1 MPDTAQRLA
10 RLAAQADHTGEE
22 DLRRAALDE
31 GLLLRRVRLTPS
43 PHGEQKWL
51 PLDAGLI
58 IVFSQDSGQAKV
70 IDTRNGR
77 PVLLQAD
84 GRRSRAPA
92 PGDVMLQALA
102 LVAPQG
108 RAVPLWQEA
117 CAALLAGLAFNAP
130 AASLILAPSPLS
142 AGAGLALM
150 AAGGALAAALRQT
163 ADLRRLGLA
172 DLASASAIWQR
183 LARATPAQLNQPSAA
198 SVADQLANKV
208 IEARKASLRK
218 GGRLSGLGLA
228 LPALGLLGATGL
240 APLAAAA
247 AVILPGLALR
257 HWLMRRELH
266 LEAAMKHPSAELQQT
281 SSLAAA
287 ALPQLR
293 LMGEA
298 DWLLQKTGKIETEVR
313 SLQRW
318 HLRLGACR
326 SALEVLLTGTAGLAA
341 WLAAGQ
347 EASLALA
354 GGVIAAA
361 TLAAAAL
368 QASRPLLPHNPQGLN
383 WLEDSTAS
391 AALAGAIAPIEEIRC
406 EDLSFRYHGAPE
418 KVLENVSLTLRRGAI
433 TALTGPSGC
442 GKSTLIQLLL
452 GFQSPERGRIL
463 VDSQPLGQLDPAS
476 YRRRIGCVF
485 QDESISLDTIR
496 AAILGMAPLRDEAIA
511 RALHVTGL
519 EEEIATLPM
528 GVQTLVAEGVVPQ
541 SLVQRLLIA
550 RAVARGPDFLILD
563 ETVTGLDP
571 DQISRLLGALRKDGT
586 GVLIVTHNPAILAQ
600 ADTTLRLSKGGG

>member
-10 RLAAQADHTGEE
+10 RLAAHADHTGEE

-43 PHGEQKWL
+43 PHGEQTWPL
-51 PLDAGLI
+51 LDAGLI

-92 PGDVMLQALA
+92 PGDVMPQALA

-150 AAGGALAAALRQT
+150 AAGGALAAGLRQT

-228 LPALGLLGATGL
+228 LPALGLLGASGL

-247 AVILPGLALR
+247 AVILPGLALQ

-281 SSLAAA
+281 SSLAAT

-298 DWLLQKTGKIETEVR
+298 DWLLQKTETLETEVR
-313 SLQRW
+313 LLHRR

-326 SALEVLLTGTAGLAA
+326 SALEVLLMGTAGLAA
-341 WLAAGQ
+341 WLTAGPQ
-347 EASLALA
+347 ASLANA
-354 GGVIAAA
+354 GGAIAAA
-361 TLAAAAL
+361 TLVAAAL
-368 QASRPLLPHNPQGLN
+368 QVSRPPLAHNPQGLN
-383 WLEDSTAS
+383 WLEDSTAG
-391 AALAGAIAPIEEIRC
+391 AVLPALVAPIDEIRC
-406 EDLSFRYHGAPE
+406 EGLSFRYQGAPE
-418 KVLENVSLTLRRGAI
+418 KVLESVSLTVRRGAI

-463 VDSQPLGQLDPAS
+463 LNGQPQDRLDPAS

-511 RALHVTGL
+511 RALRVTGL

-528 GVQTLVAEGVVPQ
+528 GVQTLVAEDVVPQ

>member
-22 DLRRAALDE
+22 DLRRTALDE

-43 PHGEQKWL
+43 PDGEQKWP

-58 IVFSQDSGQAKV
+58 ITFAMESGQAKV
-70 IDTRNGR
+70 IDTRNGT
-77 PVLLQAD
+77 PVLVQAD
-84 GRRSRAPA
+84 GRRSRATV
-92 PGDVMLQALA
+92 PGDVMPPALA
-102 LVAPQG
+102 LVAPLG
-108 RAVPLWQEA
+108 RAGPLWQEA
-117 CAALLAGLAFNAP
+117 CAALLAGLAVNAP
-130 AASLILAPSPLS
+130 AAALILAPSPLS

-228 LPALGLLGATGL
+228 LPALGLLGAGGL
-240 APLAAAA
+240 APLAAAG

-257 HWLMRRELH
+257 LWLMRQELH

-281 SSLAAA
+281 SSLAAT

-298 DWLLQKTGKIETEVR
+298 GWLLQKTGRVETEVR
-313 SLQRW
+313 LLQRRHHW
-318 HLRLGACR
+318 LGACR
-326 SALEVLLTGTAGLAA
+326 SALDVLLTGTAGLAA
-341 WLAAGQ
+341 WLAAGP

-383 WLEDSTAS
+383 WLEDSTAG
-391 AALAGAIAPIEEIRC
+391 AALPGAIAPIEEIRC

-418 KVLENVSLTLRRGAI
+418 KVLENVSLTVRRGAI

-463 VDSQPLGQLDPAS
+463 VGGQPLDRLDPAS

-511 RALHVTGL
+511 RALRVTGL

-563 ETVTGLDP
+563 ETVTGLDQ
-571 DQISRLLGALRKDGT
+571 DQISRLLEALRENGT

>member
-10 RLAAQADHTGEE
+10 RLAAQADHASEE
-22 DLRRAALDE
+22 DLRRVALDE
-31 GLLLRRVRLTPS
+31 GLLLRRVRLMPS
-43 PHGEQKWL
+43 SDGRQQWPL
-51 PLDAGLI
+51 LDAGLI
-58 IVFSQDSGQAKV
+58 ITFAQDSGRAKV
-70 IDTRNGR
+70 IDTRNGT
-77 PVLLQAD
+77 PVLVQAD
-84 GRRSRAPA
+84 GRKSRAPV
-92 PGDVMLQALA
+92 PGDVMPQALA
-102 LVAPQG
+102 LVAPLG
-108 RAVPLWQEA
+108 RAVPLRQEA

-130 AASLILAPSPLS
+130 AAALILAPSPLS

-150 AAGGALAAALRQT
+150 VAGGALAAALRQT

-183 LARATPAQLNQPSAA
+183 LARTTPAELNQPSAA
-198 SVADQLANKV
+198 SVADDLSDTV
-208 IEARKASLRK
+208 IRARKASLRK

-228 LPALGLLGATGL
+228 LPALGLLGVNGL

-257 HWLMRRELH
+257 HWLMRRELD
-266 LEAAMKHPSAELQQT
+266 LEAAVKHPSAELQQT

-298 DWLLQKTGKIETEVR
+298 EWLLQKTGTIETEVR

-326 SALEVLLTGTAGLAA
+326 SALEVLLTGAAGLAA
-341 WLAAGQ
+341 WLAAGP

-368 QASRPLLPHNPQGLN
+368 QASRPLLSQDPQGLN
-383 WLEDSTAS
+383 WLEDGATG
-391 AALAGAIAPIEEIRC
+391 AALPGAIAPIEEIRC
-406 EDLSFRYHGAPE
+406 EDLNFRYHGAPE
-418 KVLENVSLTLRRGAI
+418 KVLTNVSLTLRRGAI

-452 GFQSPERGRIL
+452 GFQNPERGRIL
-463 VDSQPLGQLDPAS
+463 VDGQPLDRLDPSS

-496 AAILGMAPLRDEAIA
+496 AAILGMAPLRNEAIA
-511 RALHVTGL
+511 RALRVTGL
-519 EEEIATLPM
+519 EDEIATLPM
-528 GVQTLVAEGVVPQ
+528 GVQTLVAEGMVSQ
-541 SLVQRLLIA
+541 NLVQRLLIA
-550 RAVARGPDFLILD
+550 RAVAREPDFLILD

-571 DQISRLLGALRKDGT
+571 DQISRLLEALRKDGT

-600 ADTTLRLSKGGG
+600 ADAVVRLDGGKR

>member
-31 GLLLRRVRLTPS
+31 GLLLRRVRLMPS
-43 PHGEQKWL
+43 SDGRQQW
-51 PLDAGLI
+51 PLLDGGLI
-58 IVFSQDSGQAKV
+58 IVFAQDSGRAQV

-77 PVLLQAD
+77 PVLVQAD
-84 GRRSRAPA
+84 GRRGHAPV
-92 PGDVMLQALA
+92 PGDVMPQALA
-102 LVAPQG
+102 LVAPLG

-130 AASLILAPSPLS
+130 AAALILAPSPLS

-150 AAGGALAAALRQT
+150 ASGGALAAALRQT

-228 LPALGLLGATGL
+228 LPALGLLCATGL

-257 HWLMRRELH
+257 LWLMRQELH

-298 DWLLQKTGKIETEVR
+298 GWLLQKTGRIETEVR
-313 SLQRW
+313 SLQRR

-326 SALEVLLTGTAGLAA
+326 SALAVLLTGAAGLAA
-341 WLAAGQ
+341 WLAAGP
-347 EASLALA
+347 EGSLAIA

-361 TLAAAAL
+361 TLAAAAV

-391 AALAGAIAPIEEIRC
+391 AALPGAIAPIEEIRC
-406 EDLSFRYHGAPE
+406 EDLSFRYHEAPE
-418 KVLENVSLTLRRGAI
+418 KVLENVSLTVRRGAV

-452 GFQSPERGRIL
+452 GFQSPKRGRIL
-463 VDSQPLGQLDPAS
+463 VDGQPLGQLDLAS

-511 RALHVTGL
+511 RALRVTGL

-563 ETVTGLDP
+563 ETVTGLDQ
-571 DQISRLLGALRKDGT
+571 DQISRLLEALRENGT

-600 ADTTLRLSKGGG
+600 ADTTLRLGKGGG

>member
-31 GLLLRRVRLTPS
+31 GLLLRRVRLMPS
-43 PHGEQKWL
+43 SDGRQQW
-51 PLDAGLI
+51 PLLDGGLI
-58 IVFSQDSGQAKV
+58 IVFAQDSGRAQV

-77 PVLLQAD
+77 PVLVQAD
-84 GRRSRAPA
+84 GRRGHAPD
-92 PGDVMLQALA
+92 PGDVMPQALA
-102 LVAPQG
+102 LVAPLG

-117 CAALLAGLAFNAP
+117 CAALLAGLAVNAP
-130 AASLILAPSPLS
+130 AAALILAPSPLS

-198 SVADQLANKV
+198 SVADDLSDTV
-208 IEARKASLRK
+208 IRARKASLRK

-257 HWLMRRELH
+257 LWLMRQELH

-298 DWLLQKTGKIETEVR
+298 EWLLQKTGRVETEVR
-313 SLQRW
+313 LLQRRHHW
-318 HLRLGACR
+318 LGACR
-326 SALEVLLTGTAGLAA
+326 SALEVLLTGAAGLAA
-341 WLAAGQ
+341 WLAAGP
-347 EASLALA
+347 EGSLALA
-354 GGVIAAA
+354 GGAIAAS

-368 QASRPLLPHNPQGLN
+368 QASRPLLPRNPQGLN
-383 WLEDSTAS
+383 CTAG
-391 AALAGAIAPIEEIRC
+391 AALPGAIAPIEEIRC

-418 KVLENVSLTLRRGAI
+418 KVLENVSLTLRRGAV

-463 VDSQPLGQLDPAS
+463 VDGQPLGQLDPAS

-511 RALHVTGL
+511 RALRVTGL

-571 DQISRLLGALRKDGT
+571 DQISRLLEALRKDGT

>member
-1 MPDTAQRLA
+1 MSDTAQRLA

-31 GLLLRRVRLTPS
+31 GLLLRRVRLMPS
-43 PHGEQKWL
+43 SDGRQQW
-51 PLDAGLI
+51 PLLDGGLI
-58 IVFSQDSGQAKV
+58 IVFAQDSGRAQV

-77 PVLLQAD
+77 PVLVQAD
-84 GRRSRAPA
+84 GRRGHAPV
-92 PGDVMLQALA
+92 PGDVMPQALA
-102 LVAPQG
+102 LVAPLG

-130 AASLILAPSPLS
+130 AAALILAPSPLS

-150 AAGGALAAALRQT
+150 ASGGALAAALRQT

-298 DWLLQKTGKIETEVR
+298 DWLLQKTGRVETEVR

-383 WLEDSTAS
+383 WLEDSTAG
-391 AALAGAIAPIEEIRC
+391 AALPGAIAPIEEIRC

-418 KVLENVSLTLRRGAI
+418 KVLENVSLTVRRGAI

-452 GFQSPERGRIL
+452 GFQNPERGRIL
-463 VDSQPLGQLDPAS
+463 VDGQPLGQFDPAS

-511 RALHVTGL
+511 RALRVTGL

-528 GVQTLVAEGVVPQ
+528 GVQTLVAEGMVSQ
-541 SLVQRLLIA
+541 NLVQRLLIA
-550 RAVARGPDFLILD
+550 RAVARQPDFLILD

-571 DQISRLLGALRKDGT
+571 DQIARLLGALREDGT